1 LPKRRIRV
9 IGVASNDKD
18 QAGYQEVEVVTPRN
32 KTGAIL
38 CIVGGALLVVA
49 GTTGM
54 KPLLEQI
61 LTYIQPTVDASP
73 ILATILKALIF
84 IAALGG
90 ISVIIGGLLILH
102 VPRVGKLLVMLGA
115 GLGLVGFMIP
125 MSLAWRQGVPIYELF
140 EGYVSPTVGYMVGIM
155 LTIIGRLIAK

>member
-1 LPKRRIRV
+1 M
-9 IGVASNDKD
+9 
-18 QAGYQEVEVVTPRN
+18 EVVTPRN
-32 KTGAIL
+32 KTAGIL

-54 KPLLEQI
+54 KPLLEGI
-61 LTYIQPTVDASP
+61 LKYIQPAVDASP
-73 ILATILKALIF
+73 ILATIFRVLIF

-90 ISVIIGGLLILH
+90 ISVIIGGLLTFY
-102 VPRVGKLLVMLGA
+102 VPRIGKLLVMLGA

-125 MSLAWRQGVPIYELF
+125 MSLAWYRGVPFNELF
-140 EGYVSPTVGYMVGIM
+140 EGYVSSTLGYVLGIM

>member
-1 LPKRRIRV
+1 M
-9 IGVASNDKD
+9 
-18 QAGYQEVEVVTPRN
+18 EVVTPRN
-32 KTGAIL
+32 KTAGIL

-54 KPLLEQI
+54 KSLLEQI
-61 LTYIQPTVDASP
+61 LSYIQPAVDASP
-73 ILATILKALIF
+73 ILATIFRVLIF

-90 ISVIIGGLLILH
+90 IYVIIGGLLIFH
-102 VPRVGKLLVMLGA
+102 VPRIGKLLVMLGA

-125 MSLAWRQGVPIYELF
+125 MSLAWRQGIPINELF
-140 EGYVSPTVGYMVGIM
+140 EGYVSSTWGYVLGIM